1 MRTVR
6 GKIMTISIFIF
17 EKEVF
22 ILYIF
27 NKKIRLQRKKIPLWS
42 QLLLLITLVTA
53 LLISFIL
60 VRDYKKNKDYVME
73 QQISTSNRLL
83 DLEMQNLEQYIRDLT
98 SFCLLPLYDSQFT
111 QALNSRISF
120 TPSQAKN
127 IKELIQSGYFSRSD
141 LEGYQI
147 YFCNQDQTYGRV
159 GSSQHVTL
167 LPDSTLSQEEGTAI
181 SASGKYYNAI
191 ESSLNRNCFF
201 SFYQTLIR
209 IQDRSQQAVV
219 RIDVDTSYA
228 RSLNRK
234 HQNHNEFI
242 CVFNRA
248 ADLLYSGNTS
258 VLPDAKA
265 DSSQILSALSENE
278 SFLISLAGIDY
289 LGVLCKSV
297 PYGLT
302 LLSLLPMDNLHQQL
316 RSILRTNILTGVL
329 LWFVVSVLIYIL
341 LRLSTRPLDRL
352 SQQMVKAGDGNFSPV
367 SGIGGSR
374 EISDLADSYND
385 MVRHIDRLIRQNY
398 LSEINEKTSRLA
410 ALEAQLNPHFLYNTL
425 QAIATEALV
434 NDQPQIYDMIT
445 SLAAN
450 LRYSIKGGD
459 LVSLQS
465 EITYV
470 KNYVLLQKTRLE
482 DRLQV
487 SFDVDKSLLQAM
499 IPKISI
505 QILVEN
511 AILHG
516 MGTET
521 DSIAI
526 AIQVLRHDKYL
537 CAIVSDNGCGIPA
550 DQLQQM
556 KASFQNFLHPDSA
569 GKIGLAN
576 LNSRLHLLYE
586 EDATLEIQSIE
597 SEGTRITMH
606 IPVTAERT

>member
-1 MRTVR
+1 M
-6 GKIMTISIFIF
+6 
-17 EKEVF
+17 
-22 ILYIF
+22 
-27 NKKIRLQRKKIPLWS
+27 
-42 QLLLLITLVTA
+42 
-53 LLISFIL
+53 
-60 VRDYKKNKDYVME
+60 
-73 QQISTSNRLL
+73 
-83 DLEMQNLEQYIRDLT
+83 
-98 SFCLLPLYDSQFT
+98 
-111 QALNSRISF
+111 
-120 TPSQAKN
+120 
-127 IKELIQSGYFSRSD
+127 
-141 LEGYQI
+141 
-147 YFCNQDQTYGRV
+147 
-159 GSSQHVTL
+159 TL
-167 LPDSTLSQEEGTAI
+167 LPDSTLSQEEGTAL
-181 SASGKYYNAI
+181 SASGKYFNAI
-191 ESSLNRNCFF
+191 EPSLNRNCFF

-242 CVFNRA
+242 CVFNRDT
-248 ADLLYSGNTS
+248 DLLYSGNTS

-297 PYGLT
+297 PSGLT
-302 LLSLLPMDNLHQQL
+302 LLSLLPMDDLHQQL

-487 SFDVDKSLLQAM
+487 SFDVDESLLQAM

-521 DSIAI
+521 DSITI

-597 SEGTRITMH
+597 SEGTRITML

>member
-1 MRTVR
+1 MKTVR
-6 GKIMTISIFIF
+6 GKIVTISIFIF

-27 NKKIRLQRKKIPLWS
+27 NKKVQLQRKKIPLWS

-242 CVFNRA
+242 CVFNRD

-521 DSIAI
+521 DSITI
-526 AIQVLRHDKYL
+526 AIQILRHDKYL

-597 SEGTRITMH
+597 SEGTRITML

>member
-1 MRTVR
+1 
-6 GKIMTISIFIF
+6 MTISIFIF

-60 VRDYKKNKDYVME
+60 VRDYRKNKDYVME

-242 CVFNRA
+242 CVFNRD

-278 SFLISLAGIDY
+278 SFLISLTGIDY

-487 SFDVDKSLLQAM
+487 SFDVDESLLQAM

-521 DSIAI
+521 DSITI

-556 KASFQNFLHPDSA
+556 KSSFQNFLHPDSA

>member
-1 MRTVR
+1 
-6 GKIMTISIFIF
+6 MTISIFVF

-27 NKKIRLQRKKIPLWS
+27 DKKVRLQRKNIPLWS

-167 LPDSTLSQEEGTAI
+167 LPDSTLSQEEGTAL
-181 SASGKYYNAI
+181 SASGKYFNAI
-191 ESSLNRNCFF
+191 EPSLNRNCFF

-242 CVFNRA
+242 CVFNRD

-470 KNYVLLQKTRLE
+470 KNYLLLQKTRLE

>member
-6 GKIMTISIFIF
+6 GKIVTISIFIF

-22 ILYIF
+22 VLYIF
-27 NKKIRLQRKKIPLWS
+27 NKKIRFQRKKIPLWS

-242 CVFNRA
+242 CVFNRD

-329 LWFVVSVLIYIL
+329 LWLVVSVLIYIL

-352 SQQMVKAGDGNFSPV
+352 SQQMVKAGDGNFSPI

-487 SFDVDKSLLQAM
+487 SFDVDESLLQAM

-521 DSIAI
+521 DSITI

-597 SEGTRITMH
+597 SEGTRITML

>member
-1 MRTVR
+1 
-6 GKIMTISIFIF
+6 MTISIFIF

-159 GSSQHVTL
+159 GNSQHVTL

-242 CVFNRA
+242 CVFNRD

-487 SFDVDKSLLQAM
+487 SFDVDESLLQAM

-521 DSIAI
+521 DSITI

-597 SEGTRITMH
+597 SEGTRITML

>member
-1 MRTVR
+1 M
-6 GKIMTISIFIF
+6 
-17 EKEVF
+17 
-22 ILYIF
+22 YIF
-27 NKKIRLQRKKIPLWS
+27 NKKVRLQRKNIPLWS

-181 SASGKYYNAI
+181 SASGKYFNAI
-191 ESSLNRNCFF
+191 EPSLNRNCFF

-234 HQNHNEFI
+234 HLNHNEFI
-242 CVFNRA
+242 CVFNRDT
-248 ADLLYSGNTS
+248 DLLYSGNTS
-258 VLPDAKA
+258 VLPDTKA
-265 DSSQILSALSENE
+265 DSSQILSALSDNE
-278 SFLISLAGIDY
+278 SFLISLAGTDY
-289 LGVLCKSV
+289 LGVLCKSA

-302 LLSLLPMDNLHQQL
+302 LLSLLPMDDLHQQL

-470 KNYVLLQKTRLE
+470 KNYLLLQKTRLE

>member
-1 MRTVR
+1 M
-6 GKIMTISIFIF
+6 
-17 EKEVF
+17 
-22 ILYIF
+22 YIF
-27 NKKIRLQRKKIPLWS
+27 DKKVRLQRKNIPLWS

-181 SASGKYYNAI
+181 SASGKYFNAI
-191 ESSLNRNCFF
+191 EPSLNRNCFF

-234 HQNHNEFI
+234 HLNHNEFI
-242 CVFNRA
+242 CVFNRDT
-248 ADLLYSGNTS
+248 DLLYSGNTS
-258 VLPDAKA
+258 VLPDTKA
-265 DSSQILSALSENE
+265 DSSRLLSALSDNE
-278 SFLISLAGIDY
+278 SFLISLAGTDY
-289 LGVLCKSV
+289 LGVLCNSI

-302 LLSLLPMDNLHQQL
+302 LLSLLPMDDLHQQL

-470 KNYVLLQKTRLE
+470 KNYLLLQKTRLE

-597 SEGTRITMH
+597 SEGTRITML

>member
-1 MRTVR
+1 
-6 GKIMTISIFIF
+6 MTISIFIF

-242 CVFNRA
+242 CVFNRD

-487 SFDVDKSLLQAM
+487 SFDVNESLLQAM

-521 DSIAI
+521 DSITI

-576 LNSRLHLLYE
+576 LNSRLHLLYK

-597 SEGTRITMH
+597 SEGTRITML

>member
-1 MRTVR
+1 
-6 GKIMTISIFIF
+6 MTISIFIF

-147 YFCNQDQTYGRV
+147 YFFNQDQTYGRV

-242 CVFNRA
+242 CVFNRD

-341 LRLSTRPLDRL
+341 LRLSTHPLDRL

-487 SFDVDKSLLQAM
+487 SFDVNESLLQAM

-521 DSIAI
+521 DSITI

>member
-1 MRTVR
+1 
-6 GKIMTISIFIF
+6 MTISIFIF

-22 ILYIF
+22 VLYIF
-27 NKKIRLQRKKIPLWS
+27 NKKVRLQRTKIPLWS

-147 YFCNQDQTYGRV
+147 YFCNQNQTYGRV

-167 LPDSTLSQEEGTAI
+167 LQDSTLSQEEGTAI

-191 ESSLNRNCFF
+191 EPSLNRNCFF

-234 HQNHNEFI
+234 HLNHNEFI
-242 CVFNRA
+242 CIFNRDT
-248 ADLLYSGNTS
+248 DLLYSGNTS
-258 VLPDAKA
+258 VLPDAKT
-265 DSSQILSALSENE
+265 DSSKLLSALSDNE
-278 SFLISLAGIDY
+278 SFLISLAGTDY
-289 LGVLCKSV
+289 LAVFCKSV

-302 LLSLLPMDNLHQQL
+302 LLSLLPMDDLHQQL

-352 SQQMVKAGDGNFSPV
+352 SQQMVKAGDGNFSPL

-482 DRLQV
+482 DRLHV
-487 SFDVDKSLLQAM
+487 AFDVDESMLQAM

-521 DSIAI
+521 DSVTI
-526 AIQVLRHDKYL
+526 AIQVLRRDKYL

-586 EDATLEIQSIE
+586 EDATLDIQSIE
-597 SEGTRITMH
+597 SEGTRITML

>member
-1 MRTVR
+1 M
-6 GKIMTISIFIF
+6 
-17 EKEVF
+17 
-22 ILYIF
+22 YIF

-242 CVFNRA
+242 CVFNRD

-487 SFDVDKSLLQAM
+487 SFDVDESLLQAM

-516 MGTET
+516 MGTEA
-521 DSIAI
+521 DSITI

-597 SEGTRITMH
+597 SEGTRITML

>member
-1 MRTVR
+1 M
-6 GKIMTISIFIF
+6 
-17 EKEVF
+17 
-22 ILYIF
+22 YIF
-27 NKKIRLQRKKIPLWS
+27 NKKISLQRKKVPLWS

-60 VRDYKKNKDYVME
+60 IRDYKKNKDYVME
-73 QQISTSNRLL
+73 QQISTSSRLL

-127 IKELIQSGYFSRSD
+127 IKELIQSGYYSRSD

-147 YFCNQDQTYGRV
+147 YFCNQDQAYGRI

-191 ESSLNRNCFF
+191 EPSLNRNCFF

-234 HQNHNEFI
+234 HLNHNEFI
-242 CVFNRA
+242 CVFNRDA
-248 ADLLYSGNTS
+248 TLLYSGNTS
-258 VLPDAKA
+258 VLPDTNT
-265 DSSQILSALSENE
+265 DSSQILNALSANE
-278 SFLISLAGIDY
+278 SFLISLAGMDY
-289 LGVLCKSV
+289 LGVLCKST

-302 LLSLLPMDNLHQQL
+302 LLSLLPMNDLHQQL

-352 SQQMVKAGDGNFSPV
+352 SQQMVKAGDGNFSPI

-445 SLAAN
+445 SLASN

-487 SFDVDKSLLQAM
+487 TFDMDDSLLQVM

-511 AILHG
+511 AIIHG
-516 MGTET
+516 MGPET
-521 DSIAI
+521 DSITI
-526 AIQVLRHDKYL
+526 AIQVFRHDSCL
-537 CAIVSDNGCGIPA
+537 CVSVSDDGCGIPA

-597 SEGTRITMH
+597 GQGTRITMY
-606 IPVTAERT
+606 IPVTTERT

>member
-1 MRTVR
+1 
-6 GKIMTISIFIF
+6 MTISIFIF

-242 CVFNRA
+242 CVFNRD

-470 KNYVLLQKTRLE
+470 KNYLLLQKTRLE

-487 SFDVDKSLLQAM
+487 SFDVDESLLQAM

-521 DSIAI
+521 DSITI

-576 LNSRLHLLYE
+576 LNSRLHLLYK

-597 SEGTRITMH
+597 SEGTRITML

>member
-1 MRTVR
+1 M
-6 GKIMTISIFIF
+6 
-17 EKEVF
+17 
-22 ILYIF
+22 YIF
-27 NKKIRLQRKKIPLWS
+27 NKKVRLQRKNIPLWS

-234 HQNHNEFI
+234 HLNHNEFI
-242 CVFNRA
+242 CVFNRDT
-248 ADLLYSGNTS
+248 DLLYSGNTS

-302 LLSLLPMDNLHQQL
+302 LLSLLPMDDLHQQL

-487 SFDVDKSLLQAM
+487 SFDVNESLLQAM

>member
-6 GKIMTISIFIF
+6 GKIVTISIFIF

-242 CVFNRA
+242 CVFNRD

-487 SFDVDKSLLQAM
+487 TIDVDKSLLQAM

-521 DSIAI
+521 DSITI

>member
-1 MRTVR
+1 
-6 GKIMTISIFIF
+6 MTISIFS

-242 CVFNRA
+242 CVFNRD

-470 KNYVLLQKTRLE
+470 KNYLLLQKTRLE

-487 SFDVDKSLLQAM
+487 SFDVNESLLQAM

-521 DSIAI
+521 DSITI

>member
-6 GKIMTISIFIF
+6 GKIVTISIFIF

-242 CVFNRA
+242 CVFNRD

-521 DSIAI
+521 DSITI

-569 GKIGLAN
+569 GKIGLVN

>member
-1 MRTVR
+1 
-6 GKIMTISIFIF
+6 MTISIFIF

-22 ILYIF
+22 ILYVF

-242 CVFNRA
+242 CVFNRD

-445 SLAAN
+445 SLASN

-487 SFDVDKSLLQAM
+487 SFDVDESLLQAM

-521 DSIAI
+521 DSITI

-556 KASFQNFLHPDSA
+556 KSSFQNFLHPDSA

>member
-1 MRTVR
+1 
-6 GKIMTISIFIF
+6 MTISIFIF

-242 CVFNRA
+242 CVFNRD
-248 ADLLYSGNTS
+248 ADLLYSENTS

-487 SFDVDKSLLQAM
+487 SFDVDESLLQAM

-516 MGTET
+516 MGTEA
-521 DSIAI
+521 DSITI

>member
-1 MRTVR
+1 M
-6 GKIMTISIFIF
+6 
-17 EKEVF
+17 
-22 ILYIF
+22 YIF
-27 NKKIRLQRKKIPLWS
+27 NKKVRLQRKNIPLWS

-242 CVFNRA
+242 CVFNRD

-487 SFDVDKSLLQAM
+487 SFDVDESLLQAM

-521 DSIAI
+521 DSITI

>member
-1 MRTVR
+1 M
-6 GKIMTISIFIF
+6 
-17 EKEVF
+17 
-22 ILYIF
+22 YIF

-181 SASGKYYNAI
+181 SASGKYFNAI
-191 ESSLNRNCFF
+191 EPSLNRNCFF

-242 CVFNRA
+242 CVFNRD

-297 PYGLT
+297 PHGLT

-470 KNYVLLQKTRLE
+470 KNYLLLQKTRLE

-597 SEGTRITMH
+597 NEGTRITML

>member
-1 MRTVR
+1 
-6 GKIMTISIFIF
+6 
-17 EKEVF
+17 
-22 ILYIF
+22 
-27 NKKIRLQRKKIPLWS
+27 
-42 QLLLLITLVTA
+42 
-53 LLISFIL
+53 
-60 VRDYKKNKDYVME
+60 
-73 QQISTSNRLL
+73 
-83 DLEMQNLEQYIRDLT
+83 
-98 SFCLLPLYDSQFT
+98 
-111 QALNSRISF
+111 
-120 TPSQAKN
+120 
-127 IKELIQSGYFSRSD
+127 
-141 LEGYQI
+141 
-147 YFCNQDQTYGRV
+147 
-159 GSSQHVTL
+159 
-167 LPDSTLSQEEGTAI
+167 
-181 SASGKYYNAI
+181 
-191 ESSLNRNCFF
+191 
-201 SFYQTLIR
+201 
-209 IQDRSQQAVV
+209 
-219 RIDVDTSYA
+219 
-228 RSLNRK
+228 
-234 HQNHNEFI
+234 
-242 CVFNRA
+242 
-248 ADLLYSGNTS
+248 
-258 VLPDAKA
+258 
-265 DSSQILSALSENE
+265 
-278 SFLISLAGIDY
+278 
-289 LGVLCKSV
+289 
-297 PYGLT
+297 
-302 LLSLLPMDNLHQQL
+302 MDNLHQQL

-445 SLAAN
+445 SLASN

-521 DSIAI
+521 DSITI

-537 CAIVSDNGCGIPA
+537 CVIVSDNGCGIPA

>member
-1 MRTVR
+1 M
-6 GKIMTISIFIF
+6 
-17 EKEVF
+17 
-22 ILYIF
+22 YIF
-27 NKKIRLQRKKIPLWS
+27 NKKVRLQRKNIPLWS

-242 CVFNRA
+242 CVFNRD

-445 SLAAN
+445 SLASN

-487 SFDVDKSLLQAM
+487 SFDVDESLLQAM

-521 DSIAI
+521 DSITI

-576 LNSRLHLLYE
+576 LNSRLHLLYK

-597 SEGTRITMH
+597 SEGTRITML

>member
-1 MRTVR
+1 M
-6 GKIMTISIFIF
+6 
-17 EKEVF
+17 EVF

-242 CVFNRA
+242 CVFNRD

-470 KNYVLLQKTRLE
+470 KNYLLLQKTRLE

-516 MGTET
+516 TGTET
-521 DSIAI
+521 DSITI
-526 AIQVLRHDKYL
+526 AIQGLRHDKYL

-569 GKIGLAN
+569 GKIGLVN

>member
-6 GKIMTISIFIF
+6 GKIVTISIFIF

-242 CVFNRA
+242 CVFNRD

>member
-1 MRTVR
+1 
-6 GKIMTISIFIF
+6 MTISIFVF

-27 NKKIRLQRKKIPLWS
+27 DKKVRLQRKNIPLWS

-127 IKELIQSGYFSRSD
+127 NKELIQSGYFSRSD

-242 CVFNRA
+242 CVFNRD

-487 SFDVDKSLLQAM
+487 SFDVDESLLQAM

-576 LNSRLHLLYE
+576 LNSRLHLLYKV
-586 EDATLEIQSIE
+586 DATLEIHSIE
-597 SEGTRITMH
+597 SEGTRISML

>member
-1 MRTVR
+1 
-6 GKIMTISIFIF
+6 MTISIFIF

-27 NKKIRLQRKKIPLWS
+27 NKKVRLQRKNIPLWS

-234 HQNHNEFI
+234 HLNHNEFI
-242 CVFNRA
+242 CVFNRD

-278 SFLISLAGIDY
+278 SFLISLAGTDY
-289 LGVLCKSV
+289 LGVLCKSA

-302 LLSLLPMDNLHQQL
+302 LLSLLPMDDLHQQL

-341 LRLSTRPLDRL
+341 LRLSTQPLDRL

-470 KNYVLLQKTRLE
+470 KNYLLLQKTRLE

-521 DSIAI
+521 DSITI

-556 KASFQNFLHPDSA
+556 KSSFQNFLHPDSA

-597 SEGTRITMH
+597 SEGTRITML

>member
-1 MRTVR
+1 MYV
-6 GKIMTISIFIF
+6 
-17 EKEVF
+17 
-22 ILYIF
+22 F

-242 CVFNRA
+242 CVFNRD

-445 SLAAN
+445 SLASN

-487 SFDVDKSLLQAM
+487 SFDVDESLLQAM

-521 DSIAI
+521 DSITI

-556 KASFQNFLHPDSA
+556 KSSFQNFLHPDSA

>member
-1 MRTVR
+1 
-6 GKIMTISIFIF
+6 MTIFIFIF

-27 NKKIRLQRKKIPLWS
+27 NKKVRLQRKKIPLWS

-191 ESSLNRNCFF
+191 EPSLNRNCFF

-242 CVFNRA
+242 CVFNRD

-374 EISDLADSYND
+374 EITDLADSYND

-459 LVSLQS
+459 LVFLQS

-482 DRLQV
+482 ERLQV
-487 SFDVDKSLLQAM
+487 SFDVDESLLQAM

-521 DSIAI
+521 DSITI

-597 SEGTRITMH
+597 SEGTRITML

>member
-1 MRTVR
+1 
-6 GKIMTISIFIF
+6 MTISIFIF

-242 CVFNRA
+242 CVFNRD

-302 LLSLLPMDNLHQQL
+302 LLSLLPMDDLHQQL

-470 KNYVLLQKTRLE
+470 KNYLLLQKTRLE

>member
-1 MRTVR
+1 M
-6 GKIMTISIFIF
+6 
-17 EKEVF
+17 
-22 ILYIF
+22 YIF
-27 NKKIRLQRKKIPLWS
+27 NKKVRLQRKNIPLWS

-242 CVFNRA
+242 CVFNRD

-302 LLSLLPMDNLHQQL
+302 LLSLLPMDDLHQQL

-487 SFDVDKSLLQAM
+487 SFDVNESLLQAM

-521 DSIAI
+521 DSITI

-569 GKIGLAN
+569 GKIGLVN

>member
-6 GKIMTISIFIF
+6 GKIVTISIFIF

-27 NKKIRLQRKKIPLWS
+27 NKKVRLQRKNIPLWS

-181 SASGKYYNAI
+181 SASGKYFNAI
-191 ESSLNRNCFF
+191 EPSLNRNCFF

-234 HQNHNEFI
+234 HLNHNEFI
-242 CVFNRA
+242 CVFNRDT
-248 ADLLYSGNTS
+248 DLLYSGNTS
-258 VLPDAKA
+258 VLPDTKA
-265 DSSQILSALSENE
+265 DSSQILSALSDNE
-278 SFLISLAGIDY
+278 SFLISLAGTDY
-289 LGVLCKSV
+289 LGVLCKSA

-302 LLSLLPMDNLHQQL
+302 LLSLLPMDDLHQQL

-470 KNYVLLQKTRLE
+470 KNYLLLQKTRLE

>member
-1 MRTVR
+1 M
-6 GKIMTISIFIF
+6 
-17 EKEVF
+17 
-22 ILYIF
+22 YIF
-27 NKKIRLQRKKIPLWS
+27 NKKVRLQRTKIPLWS

-147 YFCNQDQTYGRV
+147 YFCNQNQTYGRV

-167 LPDSTLSQEEGTAI
+167 LQDSTLSQEEGTAI

-191 ESSLNRNCFF
+191 EPSLNRNCFF

-234 HQNHNEFI
+234 HLNHNEFI
-242 CVFNRA
+242 CIFNRDT
-248 ADLLYSGNTS
+248 DLLYSGNTS
-258 VLPDAKA
+258 VLPDAKT
-265 DSSQILSALSENE
+265 DSSKLLSALSDNE
-278 SFLISLAGIDY
+278 SFLISLAGTDY
-289 LGVLCKSV
+289 LAVFCKSV

-302 LLSLLPMDNLHQQL
+302 LLSLLPMDDLHQQL

-352 SQQMVKAGDGNFSPV
+352 SQQMVKAGDGNFSPL

-482 DRLQV
+482 DRLHV
-487 SFDVDKSLLQAM
+487 AFDVDESMLQAM

-521 DSIAI
+521 DSVTI
-526 AIQVLRHDKYL
+526 AIQVLRRDKYL

-586 EDATLEIQSIE
+586 EDATLDIQSIE
-597 SEGTRITMH
+597 SEGTRITML

>member
-1 MRTVR
+1 
-6 GKIMTISIFIF
+6 MTISIFIF

-22 ILYIF
+22 VLYVF
-27 NKKIRLQRKKIPLWS
+27 NKKVRLQRKKIPLWS

-147 YFCNQDQTYGRV
+147 YFCNQNQTYGRV

-167 LPDSTLSQEEGTAI
+167 LQDSTLSQEEGTAI

-191 ESSLNRNCFF
+191 EPSLNRNCFF

-234 HQNHNEFI
+234 HLNHNEFI
-242 CVFNRA
+242 CIFNRDT
-248 ADLLYSGNTS
+248 DLLYSGNTS
-258 VLPDAKA
+258 VLPDAKT
-265 DSSQILSALSENE
+265 DSSKLLSALSDNE
-278 SFLISLAGIDY
+278 SFLISLAGTDY

-302 LLSLLPMDNLHQQL
+302 LLSLLPMDDLHQQL

-352 SQQMVKAGDGNFSPV
+352 SQQMVKAGDGNFSPL

-459 LVSLQS
+459 LVFLQS

-487 SFDVDKSLLQAM
+487 AFDVDESLLQAM

-516 MGTET
+516 IGTET
-521 DSIAI
+521 DSVTI

-597 SEGTRITMH
+597 SEGTRITML

>member
-1 MRTVR
+1 
-6 GKIMTISIFIF
+6 
-17 EKEVF
+17 
-22 ILYIF
+22 
-27 NKKIRLQRKKIPLWS
+27 
-42 QLLLLITLVTA
+42 
-53 LLISFIL
+53 
-60 VRDYKKNKDYVME
+60 
-73 QQISTSNRLL
+73 
-83 DLEMQNLEQYIRDLT
+83 
-98 SFCLLPLYDSQFT
+98 
-111 QALNSRISF
+111 
-120 TPSQAKN
+120 
-127 IKELIQSGYFSRSD
+127 
-141 LEGYQI
+141 
-147 YFCNQDQTYGRV
+147 
-159 GSSQHVTL
+159 
-167 LPDSTLSQEEGTAI
+167 
-181 SASGKYYNAI
+181 
-191 ESSLNRNCFF
+191 
-201 SFYQTLIR
+201 
-209 IQDRSQQAVV
+209 
-219 RIDVDTSYA
+219 
-228 RSLNRK
+228 
-234 HQNHNEFI
+234 
-242 CVFNRA
+242 
-248 ADLLYSGNTS
+248 
-258 VLPDAKA
+258 
-265 DSSQILSALSENE
+265 
-278 SFLISLAGIDY
+278 
-289 LGVLCKSV
+289 
-297 PYGLT
+297 
-302 LLSLLPMDNLHQQL
+302 MDDLHQQL

-470 KNYVLLQKTRLE
+470 KNYLLLQKTRLE

-521 DSIAI
+521 DSITI

-597 SEGTRITMH
+597 SEGTRITML

>member
-1 MRTVR
+1 M
-6 GKIMTISIFIF
+6 
-17 EKEVF
+17 
-22 ILYIF
+22 YIF

-242 CVFNRA
+242 CVFNRD
-248 ADLLYSGNTS
+248 ADLLYSENTS

-487 SFDVDKSLLQAM
+487 SFDVDESLLQAM

-516 MGTET
+516 MGTEA
-521 DSIAI
+521 DSITI